1 MLYLPKHEELLRTD
15 LRIAENSLDATR
27 EAIAKNEVANEEG
40 KLILAAAL
48 SRYAAALLRF
58 SRLVLDGEVPPD
70 LEERKYLAAGTR
82 RRGTSVL
89 S

>member
-1 MLYLPKHEELLRTD
+1 MLLLPQHEELLRAD
-15 LRIAENSLDATR
+15 LRTAENSLDATR
-27 EAIAKNEVANEEG
+27 EAIANNQTADEEG

-70 LEERKYLAAGTR
+70 LR
-82 RRGTSVL
+82 
-89 S
+89 